1 MFLYKKIPCLSLE
14 INLFIQTMMH
24 CVIYNFINISF
35 QDICVCVMC
44 IYAHT
49 HIWKKY
55 IYTHMNDLEKL
66 GEGECVCVSSCMRE
80 ISVYA
85 IWPELV
91 YM

>member
-24 CVIYNFINISF
+24 CVIYNFISISF
-35 QDICVCVMC
+35 QDICVCVC
-44 IYAHT
+44 NVYICTYT
-49 HIWKKY
+49 YLKEIY

-85 IWPELV
+85 I
-91 YM
+91 